1 MCSPITCA
9 DCGKA
14 SWTGCGQH
22 VESALAGVATE
33 DRCACK

>member
-1 MCSPITCA
+1 MCSPITCS

-22 VESALAGVATE
+22 VELALAGVATE